1 MEIRIR
7 GRVLGYSDDV
17 AAGVIQAEDGNKYQ
31 FDRSEWKAPR
41 IPAEKL
47 PVTFVMRSGRAM
59 QVDGD

>member
-31 FDRSEWKAPR
+31 FERAEWRSAVN
-41 IPAEKL
+41 PAARGT
-47 PVTFVMRSGRAM
+47 VTFATRSGKAVL
-59 QVDGD
+59 VDGD